1 MTSTTSTTGTVST
14 SSSTSYISGTISG
27 LDTDA
32 LIEAAVAQKTARAD
46 TIDLKVT
53 ANESKIS
60 AYETLEGLLTDI
72 SDSMADLK
80 STTYSSLSTASNAF
94 DTKQAYLT
102 ASDGSDATDIIAVSA
117 ESTAVA
123 ASYSVTI
130 EQLAKAMK
138 VASSAQDSTVAL
150 DQTGELTLGVADG
163 TTVTISITSDMTLAD
178 LADAIN
184 EQSDT
189 TGVSATL
196 LKVATGSYQLV
207 LSAAD
212 TNVDIELS
220 DTSGLA
226 EAIGLTDSSGDFA
239 TVLQASQPAII
250 TIDGIE
256 VTSSSNELTDTV
268 SGLSISLLQT
278 TTTGQT
284 ITLDIEAD
292 YADIKTAITD
302 FIDAYNALRAFTVT
316 NQTVGAD
323 GAVADDAV
331 LFADSILRSV
341 TKQLSSLL
349 GGDVASSDDVVGS
362 LADMGIEL
370 NSSNE
375 LELSDE
381 TTLDNLL
388 LSHLDSLESFF
399 ESSFTTSDSALKLL
413 KNDTTAS
420 LDFTMDVT
428 VTDGAISDVTV
439 GGKSGLFTIS
449 GSLITGAEGTIYEG
463 LSFALVASES
473 TSIDVTLSQGFADM
487 ISSLLDSYTDS
498 STGVIAQQITSLETA
513 DTAYTTKADKIRD
526 DAETY
531 RTKLVAKYAA
541 METELYAAQVL
552 QQQIEAIL
560 GSSSNDSNS

>member
-1 MTSTTSTTGTVST
+1 MTTTSTTTGSVST

-53 ANESKIS
+53 ANEAKIT
-60 AYETLEGLLTDI
+60 AYETLEDLLTAI

-94 DTKQAYLT
+94 DTKTAYLT
-102 ASDGSDATDIIAVSA
+102 ASDGEDATEVIAVSA
-117 ESTAVA
+117 ESSAVA
-123 ASYSVTI
+123 ASYEIAV

-138 VASSAQDSTVAL
+138 VASSAHDSTTAL
-150 DQTGELTLGVADG
+150 GQAGDLTLGVAGG
-163 TTVTISITSDMTLAD
+163 TTATIAVTADMTLQD

-184 EQSDT
+184 AQSDT
-189 TGVSATL
+189 TGVSATM

-220 DTSGLA
+220 DASGVA
-226 EAIGLTDSSGDFA
+226 EAIGLTDSAGDFA

-250 TIDGIE
+250 TVDGIE

-278 TTTGQT
+278 TTTGQS

-302 FIDAYNALRAFTVT
+302 FIDAYNALRAFVVT
-316 NQTVGAD
+316 NQTVGSD
-323 GAVADDAV
+323 GTVAEDAV
-331 LFADSILRSV
+331 LFADSILRTV
-341 TKQLSSLL
+341 AKQLSSLL
-349 GGDVASSDDVVGS
+349 GDDVPSSDDTVAS
-362 LADMGIEL
+362 LLDMGITL
-370 NSSNE
+370 NSANE

-388 LSHLDSLESFF
+388 LSNLDSLESFF

-413 KNDTTAS
+413 KNNTSAS
-420 LDFTMDVT
+420 LDFTLDVT
-428 VTDGAISDVTV
+428 VVDGAISEVTAD
-439 GGKSGLFTIS
+439 GQSGLFTVS
-449 GSLITGAEGTIYEG
+449 GSLITGVEGTIYEG
-463 LSFALVASES
+463 LSFALVTTAS

-487 ISSLLDSYTDS
+487 ISALLDSYTDS

-531 RTKLVAKYAA
+531 RAKLVAKYAA

-552 QQQIEAIL
+552 QDQIQAIL
-560 GSSSNDSNS
+560 GNTSDDDS

>member
-1 MTSTTSTTGTVST
+1 MTTTSSVST
-14 SSSTSYISGTISG
+14 ASSTSYVTGTISG
-27 LDTDA
+27 MDTDA

-46 TIDLKVT
+46 SIDLKVT
-53 ANESKIS
+53 ANEAKIT
-60 AYETLEGLLTDI
+60 AYETLNDLLTAI

-80 STTYSSLSTASNAF
+80 STTYSSLTTSSNAF

-102 ASDGSDATDIIAVSA
+102 ASDGTDATDVIAVSA

-123 ASYSVTI
+123 ASYTLTV

-138 VASSAQDSTVAL
+138 VASSAQDSTTAL
-150 DQTGELTLGVADG
+150 GQAGDLTLGVEGG
-163 TTVTISITSDMTLAD
+163 TSAVIAVTADMTLSD
-178 LADAIN
+178 LAAAIN
-184 EQSDT
+184 AQTTT
-189 TGVSATL
+189 TGVAATM

-212 TNVDIELS
+212 TDVDIEIT
-220 DTSGLA
+220 DASGVA
-226 EAIGLTDSSGDFA
+226 QAIGLTDADGAFA
-239 TVLQASQPAII
+239 TVLQASQPAIV

-268 SGLSISLLQT
+268 SGLNISLLQT
-278 TTTGQT
+278 TATGQT

-292 YADIKTAITD
+292 YEDIKTAITD
-302 FIDAYNALRAFTVT
+302 FITAYNALRAFAVT

-323 GAVADDAV
+323 GTVAEDAV
-331 LFADSILRSV
+331 LFADSILRGV

-349 GGDVASSDDVVGS
+349 GGDVASSDDLVGS
-362 LADMGIEL
+362 LADMGITL
-370 NSSNE
+370 NSANE

-388 LSHLDSLESFF
+388 LSNLDSLESFF
-399 ESSFTTSDSALKLL
+399 ESGFTTSDDALKLL
-413 KNDTTAS
+413 KNKTSAS
-420 LDFTMDVT
+420 LDFTLDVT

-449 GSLITGAEGTIYEG
+449 GSLITGAEGSIYEG

-473 TSIDVTLSQGFADM
+473 TSIAVSLSQGFADM
-487 ISSLLDSYTDS
+487 ITTLLDSYTDTA
-498 STGVIAQQITSLETA
+498 TGVIAQQVTSLETT

-560 GSSSNDSNS
+560 GSTSDDDS

>member
-1 MTSTTSTTGTVST
+1 MTTTSSVST
-14 SSSTSYISGTISG
+14 ASSTSYVTGTISG
-27 LDTDA
+27 MDTDA

-46 TIDLKVT
+46 SIDLKVT
-53 ANESKIS
+53 ANEAKIT
-60 AYETLEGLLTDI
+60 AYETLNDLLTAI

-80 STTYSSLSTASNAF
+80 STTYSSLTTSSNAF

-102 ASDGSDATDIIAVSA
+102 ASDGTDATDVIAVSA

-123 ASYSVTI
+123 ASYTLTV

-138 VASSAQDSTVAL
+138 VASSAQDSTTAL
-150 DQTGELTLGVADG
+150 GQAGDLTLGVEGG
-163 TTVTISITSDMTLAD
+163 TSAVIAVTADMTLSD
-178 LADAIN
+178 LAAAIN
-184 EQSDT
+184 AQTTT
-189 TGVSATL
+189 TGVAATM

-212 TNVDIELS
+212 TDVDIEIT
-220 DTSGLA
+220 DASGVA
-226 EAIGLTDSSGDFA
+226 QAIGLTDADGAFA
-239 TVLQASQPAII
+239 TVLQASQPAIV

-268 SGLSISLLQT
+268 SGLNISLLQT
-278 TTTGQT
+278 TATGQT

-292 YADIKTAITD
+292 YEDIKTAITD
-302 FIDAYNALRAFTVT
+302 FITAYNALRAFAVT

-323 GAVADDAV
+323 GTVAEDAV
-331 LFADSILRSV
+331 LFADSILRGV

-349 GGDVASSDDVVGS
+349 GGDVASSDDLVGN
-362 LADMGIEL
+362 LADMGITL
-370 NSSNE
+370 NSANE

-388 LSHLDSLESFF
+388 LSNLDSLESFF
-399 ESSFTTSDSALKLL
+399 ESGFTTSDDALKLL
-413 KNDTTAS
+413 KNKTSAS
-420 LDFTMDVT
+420 LDFTLDVT

-449 GSLITGAEGTIYEG
+449 GSLITGAEGSIYEG

-473 TSIDVTLSQGFADM
+473 TSIAVSLSQGFADM
-487 ISSLLDSYTDS
+487 ITTLLDSYTDTA
-498 STGVIAQQITSLETA
+498 TGVIAQQVTSLETT

-560 GSSSNDSNS
+560 GSTSDDDS

>member
-1 MTSTTSTTGTVST
+1 MTTTSSVST
-14 SSSTSYISGTISG
+14 ASSTSYVTGTISG
-27 LDTDA
+27 MDTDA

-46 TIDLKVT
+46 SIDLKVT
-53 ANESKIS
+53 ANEAKIT
-60 AYETLEGLLTDI
+60 AYETLNDLLTAI

-80 STTYSSLSTASNAF
+80 STTYSSLTTSSNAF

-102 ASDGSDATDIIAVSA
+102 ASDGTDATDVIAVSA

-123 ASYSVTI
+123 ASYTLTV

-138 VASSAQDSTVAL
+138 VASSAQDSTTAL
-150 DQTGELTLGVADG
+150 GQAGDLTLGVEGG
-163 TTVTISITSDMTLAD
+163 TSAVIAVTADMTLSD
-178 LADAIN
+178 LAAAIN
-184 EQSDT
+184 AQTTT
-189 TGVSATL
+189 TGVAATM
-196 LKVATGSYQLV
+196 LKVASGSYQLV

-212 TNVDIELS
+212 TDVDIEIT
-220 DTSGLA
+220 DASGVA
-226 EAIGLTDSSGDFA
+226 QAIGLTDTDGAFA
-239 TVLQASQPAII
+239 TVLQASQPAIV

-268 SGLSISLLQT
+268 SGLNISLLQT
-278 TTTGQT
+278 TATGQT

-292 YADIKTAITD
+292 YEDIKTAITD
-302 FIDAYNALRAFTVT
+302 FITAYNALRAFAVT

-323 GAVADDAV
+323 GTVAEDAV
-331 LFADSILRSV
+331 LFADSILRGV

-349 GGDVASSDDVVGS
+349 GGDVASSDDLVGS
-362 LADMGIEL
+362 LADMGITL
-370 NSSNE
+370 NSANE

-388 LSHLDSLESFF
+388 LSNLDSLESFF
-399 ESSFTTSDSALKLL
+399 ESGFTTSDDALKLL
-413 KNDTTAS
+413 KNKTSAS
-420 LDFTMDVT
+420 LDFTLDVT

-449 GSLITGAEGTIYEG
+449 GSLITGAEGSIYEG

-473 TSIDVTLSQGFADM
+473 TSIAVSLSQGFADM
-487 ISSLLDSYTDS
+487 ITTLLDSYTDTA
-498 STGVIAQQITSLETA
+498 TGVIAQQVTSLETT

-560 GSSSNDSNS
+560 GSTSDDDS

>member
-1 MTSTTSTTGTVST
+1 MTTTSSVST
-14 SSSTSYISGTISG
+14 ASSTSYVTGTISG
-27 LDTDA
+27 MDTDA

-46 TIDLKVT
+46 SIDLKVT
-53 ANESKIS
+53 ANEAKIT
-60 AYETLEGLLTDI
+60 AYETLNDLLTAI

-80 STTYSSLSTASNAF
+80 STTYSSLTNSSNAF

-102 ASDGSDATDIIAVSA
+102 ASDGTDATDVIAVSA

-123 ASYSVTI
+123 ASYTLTV

-138 VASSAQDSTVAL
+138 VASSAQDSTTAL
-150 DQTGELTLGVADG
+150 GQVGDLTLGVEGG
-163 TTVTISITSDMTLAD
+163 TSAVIAVTADMTLSD
-178 LADAIN
+178 LAAAIN
-184 EQSDT
+184 AQTTT
-189 TGVSATL
+189 TGVAATM
-196 LKVATGSYQLV
+196 LKVASGSYQLV

-212 TNVDIELS
+212 TDVDIEIT
-220 DTSGLA
+220 DASGIA
-226 EAIGLTDSSGDFA
+226 QAIGLTDADGAFA
-239 TVLQASQPAII
+239 TVLQASQPAIV

-268 SGLSISLLQT
+268 SGLNISLLQT
-278 TTTGQT
+278 TATGQT

-292 YADIKTAITD
+292 YEDIKTAITD
-302 FIDAYNALRAFTVT
+302 FITAYNALRAFAVT

-323 GAVADDAV
+323 GTVAEDAV
-331 LFADSILRSV
+331 LFADSILRGV

-349 GGDVASSDDVVGS
+349 GGDVASSDDLVGS
-362 LADMGIEL
+362 LADMGITL
-370 NSSNE
+370 NSANE

-388 LSHLDSLESFF
+388 LSNLDSLESFF
-399 ESSFTTSDSALKLL
+399 ESGFTTSDDALKLL
-413 KNDTTAS
+413 KNKTSAS
-420 LDFTMDVT
+420 LDFTLDVT

-449 GSLITGAEGTIYEG
+449 GSLITGAEGSIYEG

-473 TSIDVTLSQGFADM
+473 TSIAVSLSQGFADM
-487 ISSLLDSYTDS
+487 ITTLLDSYTDTA
-498 STGVIAQQITSLETA
+498 TGVIAQQVTSLETT

-560 GSSSNDSNS
+560 GSTSDDDS